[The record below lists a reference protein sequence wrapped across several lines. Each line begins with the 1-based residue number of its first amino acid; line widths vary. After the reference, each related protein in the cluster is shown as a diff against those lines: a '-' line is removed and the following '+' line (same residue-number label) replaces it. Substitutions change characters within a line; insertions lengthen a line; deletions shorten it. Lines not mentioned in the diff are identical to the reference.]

1 MSALTFKMKQ
11 RPDQRVDLS
20 CLTPDRLAGVKAK
33 DIEALHIGT
42 TRTKLCVGD
51 LFKVSGDE
59 TSNIRFVDTDHRCDY
74 IGSRFSEGQIVID
87 GDAGAYLGASMKG
100 GTLTLKGDAGP
111 YAGAA
116 MSGGTLD
123 IGGNAGERAGGV
135 LVGEV
140 HGMRGGRL
148 IIRGDAGPMLAE
160 RMRRGIITVCGDA
173 GDYAGARV
181 VAGTIVLLGK
191 VGRFAGYGCKR
202 GTLIFKKEPKE
213 ILPTFAD
220 CGVIEFTYLTLL
232 ERHLKEHDVKLRLPR
247 RAQRLM
253 GDMATLGKGEMLIL
267 R

>member
-20 CLTPDRLAGVKAK
+20 CLTPDRLAGMRSK

-42 TRTKLCVGD
+42 TRSKLCVGD

-59 TSNIRFVDTDHRCDY
+59 TSQIRFVGTDDRCDH
-74 IGSRFSEGQIVID
+74 IGARFGEGEVLVD
-87 GDAGAYLGASMKG
+87 GDAGAYLGASLKG

-148 IIRGDAGPMLAE
+148 IIRGNAGPMLAE

-173 GDYAGARV
+173 DDYAGARV
-181 VAGTIVLLGK
+181 VAGTIVFLGK
-191 VGRFAGYGCKR
+191 VGRFAGYGSKR

-220 CGVIEFTYLTLL
+220 CGVIEFTYLKLL

-253 GDMATLGKGEMLIL
+253 GDMAAMGKGEMLIL